1 VSNAAPARCII
12 ITIEETNM
20 NTRARTL
27 LHASSLLRLSAAA
40 ADACRKLHEHEH
52 VRSRRVVRAAG
63 VSRQ

>member
-1 VSNAAPARCII
+1 
-12 ITIEETNM
+12 M